1 MGSLSALEPKQVFS
15 IFEEICSIPHSSGN
29 MQKISDYCVEFAK
42 KLGLKYV
49 QDNALN
55 VIIYKPATKGFE
67 SAEPI
72 MLQGHLDM
80 VCQKETGTQKD
91 LETEG
96 IEPILS
102 GDFIT
107 ANGTT
112 LGADNGIAVAMIM
125 SILADKNIE
134 HPPIE
139 AVFTTDEE
147 IGMLGANDLDF
158 SLLSARKMINI
169 DSEEGDTVTVS
180 CAGGS
185 EVKMN
190 LSFGRKAVYKSAL
203 EITVSGL
210 KGGHSGVEID
220 KHRQNADTLLGR
232 ILNALKG
239 KFDFNIVEV
248 SGGDKAN
255 AIPTDSTAKICMEDA
270 ENAVNFLEEYSKEI
284 KNELISREEN
294 LEIIFEIKEEKE
306 YFCLDTDATKKLI
319 FALINNPCGII
330 EMSKEIEGLVE
341 TSLNLGV
348 LYTTENAVTLV
359 YALRSNKAS
368 ALTFLEE
375 RLLNIAELL
384 GAKSEISGRYLPW
397 EYNANSKIR
406 DIYVEAYRQ
415 KYGELPKI
423 AAIHAG
429 LECSVFASRIKGLDC
444 IAVGPDM
451 TGVHTPKE
459 TLSVSSTKDIY
470 EILLNVLS
478 KSK

>member
-15 IFEEICSIPHSSGN
+15 IFEEICSIPHGSGN

-42 KLGLKYV
+42 NQGLKYV

-80 VCQKETGTQKD
+80 VCQKETGTKRD
-91 LETEG
+91 LENEG
-96 IEPILS
+96 VEPILS
-102 GDFIT
+102 GNFIT
-107 ANGTT
+107 AKGTT

-147 IGMLGANDLDF
+147 IGMLGASDLDF

-185 EVKMN
+185 EVKMD
-190 LSFGRKAVYKSAL
+190 LSFERKAVYKSGL

-232 ILNALKG
+232 ILNTLKG
-239 KFDFNIVEV
+239 KFNFNIVEV

-255 AIPTDSTAKICMEDA
+255 AIPTDSTATICIEDA

-284 KNELISREEN
+284 KNELASREEN
-294 LEIIFEIKEEKE
+294 LEITFEIKEEKE
-306 YFCLDTDATKKLI
+306 YFCFDTDATKKLI

-397 EYNANSKIR
+397 EYNSNSKIR

-415 KYGELPKI
+415 KYGEMPKI

-459 TLSVSSTKDIY
+459 ALSVSSAKDIY